1 MAKSKLNLSTE
12 NIVNALVYAVIGI
25 LLIVLQGG
33 SLNILMTIV
42 AVLLVVLGIVD
53 IVKGKNLTK
62 GLIEIGAGI
71 AIGVLGW
78 LIADIVLLVLGV
90 VLVVKGVLELVKVFK
105 NGFMAMLS
113 SLVTIVIGILLIIAK
128 WALLDTI
135 CLIAGIIFVINAVLI
150 LFGKPIIK
158 KKATKK

>member
-78 LIADIVLLVLGV
+78 LIADIVLLVLGI
-90 VLVVKGVLELVKVFK
+90 VLVVKGVMELTKVYK
-105 NGFMAMLS
+105 SGFSAMLPS
-113 SLVTIVIGILLIIAK
+113 IVTIIIGVLLIIAK
-128 WALLDTI
+128 WAILDTI
-135 CLIAGIIFVINAVLI
+135 CLIAGIVFVINAVLI

-158 KKATKK
+158 KKTKK

>member
-90 VLVVKGVLELVKVFK
+90 V
-105 NGFMAMLS
+105 
-113 SLVTIVIGILLIIAK
+113 
-128 WALLDTI
+128 
-135 CLIAGIIFVINAVLI
+135 
-150 LFGKPIIK
+150 
-158 KKATKK
+158 